1 MDLYEK
7 ILEIA
12 KRRGIF
18 FPSFDIYGGLAG
30 FYDYGPYG
38 SLLKDNILEVWKKF
52 YIAREGFLLVDTPNI
67 MPYQVLK
74 ASGHVDRFTDVLVE
88 CEQCG
93 NKFRADK
100 VLEDLG
106 IPYSSKEEIF
116 KIFEER
122 EVKCPLCGGRLSRPR
137 EVNLMFGTEVGFGE
151 KVKAFLRPE
160 TAQGIFI
167 DFPLLYNFARKKL
180 PMGVAQIGKGFRNE
194 ISPRQGIIRLREFN
208 MAEVEV
214 FFDPNQDDHP
224 RFDEI
229 KEEEILAVKRDG
241 ESIKA
246 KIGELLE
253 KGIIRG
259 KMLAYYIGLT
269 KKILCSLGID
279 PEKLR
284 FRQHREE
291 ELAHYAK
298 DCWDAEVYLERFGW
312 TEVVGIANRTSYDL
326 EAHSKATGKDLKALR
341 NLPEPK
347 KVTEKKYVL
356 DMRIAGPMLR
366 EKAKKA
372 AEIVER
378 GKFQIEGDKAIIEVE
393 GEKLE
398 LPKEAIV
405 EEVEEKYVMVEPF
418 TPWVVEPSYGIDRIL
433 YAVLEHS
440 YSEDERGY
448 SFFKLK
454 PYLAPIKVGVFPIVN
469 KEPFTSIAI
478 DIYQK
483 LVDKG
488 IVAFYDANDSIGRRY
503 ARMDEIGTPY
513 CITVDGQTPEDWTV
527 TIRDRDT
534 RKQIRLKIPKAI
546 SFIEEKTKFKLEE
559 VLGRTSK

>member
-7 ILEIA
+7 ILEVA

-67 MPYQVLK
+67 MPYQILK
-74 ASGHVDRFTDVLVE
+74 ASGHVDRFTDILVE
-88 CEQCG
+88 CKNCG
-93 NKFRADK
+93 SKFRADK
-100 VLEDLG
+100 LLEELG
-106 IPYSSKEEIF
+106 IKYSSKEEIF
-116 KIFEER
+116 KIFSSGK
-122 EVKCPLCGGRLSRPR
+122 VSCPLCGELLSDPK
-137 EVNLMFGTEVGFGE
+137 EVNLMFRTEVGFGE
-151 KVKAFLRPE
+151 KTAAFLRPE

-214 FFDPNQDDHP
+214 FFDPDADDHP
-224 RFDEI
+224 KFEEV
-229 KEEEILAVKRDG
+229 KEEKILAVKKDG
-241 ESIKA
+241 KEVKA

-253 KGIIRG
+253 RGIIRG

-269 KKILCSLGID
+269 KKILCSLGISE
-279 PEKLR
+279 EKLR
-284 FRQHREE
+284 FRQHRDE

-312 TEVVGIANRTSYDL
+312 TEIVGIANRSSYDL
-326 EAHSKATGKDLKALR
+326 EAHSKATGREIKAFR
-341 NLPEPK
+341 NLQRPK
-347 KVTEKKYVL
+347 KVKIKRYSL
-356 DMRIAGPMLR
+356 DMKMAGPKLR
-366 EKAKKA
+366 GKAKEA
-372 AEIVER
+372 SRLVEE
-378 GKFQIEGDKAIIEVE
+378 GKFRVE
-393 GEKLE
+393 GEE
-398 LPKEAIV
+398 LVIEGEGGEMRLPREALIV
-405 EEVEEKYVMVEPF
+405 EEEEKFVMVEPF
-418 TPWVVEPSYGIDRIL
+418 TPWVIEPSYGIDRIL

-440 YSEDERGY
+440 YAEDDRGY
-448 SFFKLK
+448 PFFRLK
-454 PYLAPIKVGVFPIVN
+454 PYLAPIKAGVFPIVN
-469 KEPFTSIAI
+469 KEPFTGIAKE
-478 DIYQK
+478 IYQK
-483 LVDKG
+483 LVDRG

-513 CITVDGQTPEDWTV
+513 CITVDGRTPEDGTV
-527 TIRDRDT
+527 TVRDRDT
-534 RKQIRLKIPKAI
+534 RKQIRVDKEEAI
-546 SFIEEKTKFKLEE
+546 SYVEERTKFKLEE
-559 VLGRTSK
+559 AL